1 MKLEALLFIAE
12 SFHLKLCRFD
22 VSYVVDPFDYFAGQA
37 LNRLVVPPDHPD
49 HNPREIAEQAYDYA
63 VEMLKARKEA
73 MQFLSDAGYTY
84 E

>member
-1 MKLEALLFIAE
+1 MKNTAIIPLTNF
-12 SFHLKLCRFD
+12 
-22 VSYVVDPFDYFAGQA
+22 VDPFDYFAGQA